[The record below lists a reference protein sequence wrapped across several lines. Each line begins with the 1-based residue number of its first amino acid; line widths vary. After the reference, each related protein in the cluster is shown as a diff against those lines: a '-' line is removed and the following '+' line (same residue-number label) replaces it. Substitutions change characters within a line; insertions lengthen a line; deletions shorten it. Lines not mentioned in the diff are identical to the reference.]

1 MKRKLISKR
10 IFSLLLC
17 ALFLCSFLTL
27 FSSCGKKIR
36 DIEPYREEFE
46 NLIEQSF
53 LVNEILFG
61 EGLPVYD
68 REECLGEL
76 IYSEEKTAEYLAYFK
91 ETVGKDLPET
101 LYSDKGDKFRMYY
114 WLYKD
119 TFLGKLV
126 GEDVYVCKY
135 STTYYLPEGEN
146 EKGEPEY
153 DMVTEIS
160 YALKRDNAEAAIPEA
175 ILSGEIEYKDGDGKV
190 TNVLTVREDVLYRT
204 ETGVCYYALEGYEEP
219 VFEYEYDENDNEYY
233 DVVRL
238 DAKYLSIDAIKELA
252 EKVYSEQYLE
262 GVYSSVFDGI
272 RTDFS
277 DSSSTVLLARYIEEA
292 GGDDGLVYLRKS
304 NVSKALFE
312 EQRTYDYES
321 MTIRKP
327 YSKNRV
333 NVEIT
338 AYGTHYSAETK
349 QIENGAHTVKLSFVL
364 ESGVWR
370 LDAPTY

>member
-1 MKRKLISKR
+1 MKRKSIVKR

-17 ALFLCSFLTL
+17 LSCLFSSLAL
-27 FSSCGKKIR
+27 FSSCGKKIK
-36 DIEPYREEFE
+36 DLSPYREEFQR
-46 NLIEQSF
+46 LIEQSF

-61 EGLPVYD
+61 EGLPVYSRD
-68 REECLGEL
+68 ECLGDL
-76 IYSEEKTAEYLAYFK
+76 IYSEEKNAEYLAYFK
-91 ETVGKDLPET
+91 ETVGKELPET

-175 ILSGEIEYKDGDGKV
+175 LLSGEIEYKDGKE
-190 TNVLTVREDVLYRT
+190 TTVLKAREEVLYKT
-204 ETGVCYYALEGYEEP
+204 AEGVCYYALDGYEEP
-219 VFEYEYDENDNEYY
+219 DFEYEYDVNDNENY

-238 DAKYLSIDAIKELA
+238 DSAYLTIDAIKELS
-252 EKVYSEQYLE
+252 EKVYSENYLR

-277 DSSSTVLLARYIEEA
+277 DSSSSVLLARYIEEA
-292 GGDDGLVYLRKS
+292 SGDDGILYLRKS
-304 NVSKALFE
+304 NISKALFE

-333 NVEIT
+333 NVDIT
-338 AYGTHYSAETK
+338 AYGSHYSSETM
-349 QIENGAHTVKLSFVL
+349 QVENGAHTVRLSFVL
-364 ESGVWR
+364 EDGAWR
-370 LDAPTY
+370 LDSPTY